1 MLRIFIKN
9 KGKTYEPL
17 VEDEV
22 TFSTERKGA
31 PGQLNFKV
39 VKDDYIDFQ
48 EGNEV
53 RCVKDDKEV
62 FFGFVFTKKRNKEH
76 RIDVTC
82 YDQLRYLKN
91 KDTIVYENKT
101 ASEFLKMIANDFNLK
116 VGAVEDTK
124 FKIKSRVEENTTL
137 FDMVQNALD
146 ETLQNTKQMYV
157 LYDNFGKLTLKNI
170 SNMKTDLLIDEDCLQ
185 DFDYTSSIDVNTYNT
200 IKLSYK
206 NKKTGKRDIYITKD
220 GNNINKWGIL
230 QYFEDIKSDKN
241 AKAKADALLELY
253 NHKTRNLTL
262 KGVFGNL
269 KVRAGSMVIVNLN
282 IGDIITKNYFIVE
295 KCKHIFKSDEH
306 FMDLLLIG
314 GDFSA

>member
-1 MLRIFIKN
+1 MLRIFITN

-101 ASEFLKMIANDFNLK
+101 ASEFLKMIAYDFNLK

-170 SNMKTDLLIDEDCLQ
+170 SNMKTNLLIDEDCLQ
-185 DFDYTSSIDVNTYNT
+185 DFDYTSSIDANTYNT

>member
-1 MLRIFIKN
+1 MLRIFIIN

-185 DFDYTSSIDVNTYNT
+185 DFDYTSSIDANTYNT

-220 GNNINKWGIL
+220 GSNINKWGIL

-241 AKAKADALLELY
+241 AKTKANALLELY

-269 KVRAGSMVIVNLN
+269 KVRAGNMVIVNLN